1 MNRVNLNITEDP
13 TKDVQELF
21 EQLDNKFFQSK
32 LKKGGVLLE
41 WCDKASSTAGYCYQ
55 LNDSVKQTKRCYIV
69 LNKPLLMLRTRE
81 DLVDTLLHEMI
92 HAMLNIEGIEE
103 RNGGHGPNFCRI
115 MKSINK
121 VAGTR
126 ITVYH
131 KFHDEVDHCKDLS
144 GLKKKAP
151 AKPMVKPNPLLK
163 PYVEPARP
171 RSPYRPGLPPS
182 MQSKRYKAL
191 TEIYDFYKNRID
203 HNAVKLI
210 GYDSESDLSDYDSD
224 DSDYESK
231 CPDRGV
237 AEWMRHT
244 RNLRDV
250 APWIRSVSYRR

>member
-1 MNRVNLNITEDP
+1 
-13 TKDVQELF
+13 
-21 EQLDNKFFQSK
+21 
-32 LKKGGVLLE
+32 
-41 WCDKASSTAGYCYQ
+41 
-55 LNDSVKQTKRCYIV
+55 
-69 LNKPLLMLRTRE
+69 
-81 DLVDTLLHEMI
+81 MI

-126 ITVYH
+126 ITVMCFRRNFRSNCKEQFRFPNQVYH

-151 AKPMVKPNPLLK
+151 APAKPMVKPNPLLK
-163 PYVEPARP
+163 PYVEPVRP

>member
-1 MNRVNLNITEDP
+1 
-13 TKDVQELF
+13 
-21 EQLDNKFFQSK
+21 
-32 LKKGGVLLE
+32 
-41 WCDKASSTAGYCYQ
+41 
-55 LNDSVKQTKRCYIV
+55 
-69 LNKPLLMLRTRE
+69 
-81 DLVDTLLHEMI
+81 
-92 HAMLNIEGIEE
+92 
-103 RNGGHGPNFCRI
+103 
-115 MKSINK
+115 
-121 VAGTR
+121 
-126 ITVYH
+126 
-131 KFHDEVDHCKDLS
+131 
-144 GLKKKAP
+144 
-151 AKPMVKPNPLLK
+151 MVKPNPLLK
-163 PYVEPARP
+163 PYVEPVRP

-250 APWIRSVSYRR
+250 APWIRSVSYRRWMHGESPIFFLKSKCVYTVKWSLFRVILKVLYKIEWTSRVLILLFFAGRCWIFCYFFIFSLYVIIIVISFEFLIN